1 MKRAI
6 TFLLALAALVC
17 ARAQESLNLGYC
29 DGQLASTSD
38 LSFKGTNQW
47 GEAAI
52 YFPADGLKAYEGNNI
67 VSVRVGL
74 VSRINLDSLV
84 IWIRKDL
91 EGPNVQE
98 HIITKDSSPRISTGW
113 NEMVIETPMPVDGSE
128 GLYIGYSYKQRS
140 GVATISYVDNPQQNA
155 FFVRLG
161 DDAVWEDRCKDGA
174 LSIEAVLQG
183 ERLPQYDLQLKRATV
198 MWASDGSMTIM
209 ATVRNKAAKTVNG
222 FTLTAS
228 IDGTDISF
236 DSSFSDVL
244 ASGEE
249 TEVSFKAQSD
259 IEGIGTIHPVN
270 LSISSLGEGVQ
281 DENTFNNTLTADF
294 FYRRH
299 VLLEEFTTE
308 QCLNCPDVADIV
320 NSVLSDDPY
329 STEVS
334 MVAHHAGYY
343 TDSFTQPCDNSLVWL
358 YNSNGALFAPAMMFD
373 RYASHLS
380 SAGMPTPVVF
390 VSDKSTLESYLTERI
405 MAGSQVYMD
414 VTLATEDSVHYD
426 VHVEGGRSAGF
437 DTDMFMTIYLTE
449 SNVPAIYQQGATGGF
464 YHNHLIRTYNSI
476 WGEPIIWNDDNT
488 FSFNWSFEINDGWN
502 PDNLEVVALAAAFDE
517 TDPSECAVENC
528 AAARLKAE
536 VATGINTPVSS
547 CVGKTYY
554 DLQGRKLESVSD
566 ASGICIVKEV
576 RGDGTV
582 VVRKVVSRR

>member
-6 TFLLALAALVC
+6 TFLFALTVLFCV
-17 ARAQESLNLGYC
+17 RAQETLNLGYC
-29 DGQLASTSD
+29 DGKLASTSD
-38 LSFKGTNQW
+38 LSFKGNNQW

-113 NEMVIETPMPVDGSE
+113 NEMVLETPMPVDGSE

-155 FFVRLG
+155 FFVKLG
-161 DDAVWEDRCKDGA
+161 DDAAWEDKCKDGA
-174 LSIEAVLQG
+174 LSIEAVLEG

-209 ATVRNKAAKTVNG
+209 GTVRNKAAKTVNG
-222 FTLTAS
+222 FTLTAAV
-228 IDGTDISF
+228 DGTDISL
-236 DSSFSDVL
+236 DSSFADVL

-259 IEGIGTIHPVN
+259 IEGIGTIHPVT
-270 LSISSLGEGVQ
+270 LSISSLGEDVQ
-281 DENTFNNTLTADF
+281 DENMFNNTLTADF

-308 QCLNCPDVADIV
+308 QCSNCPDVAAFV
-320 NSVLSDDPY
+320 NSVLADELYASD
-329 STEVS
+329 VS
-334 MVAHHAGYY
+334 MVAHHSGFY
-343 TDSFTQPCDNSLVWL
+343 TDPFTQPCDNSLVWL
-358 YNSNGALFAPAMMFD
+358 YNSNGSLFAPAMMFD

-380 SAGMPTPVVF
+380 STGMPTPVIF
-390 VSDKSTLESYLTERI
+390 VSDRSSLEAYLTERI
-405 MAGSQVYMD
+405 MTGSQVYMD
-414 VTLATEDSVHYD
+414 VVLTTEDSIHYD

-449 SNVPAIYQQGATGGF
+449 SDVPAVYQQGTTGGF
-464 YHNHLIRTYNSI
+464 RHNHLIRAYNSI
-476 WGEPIIWNDDNT
+476 WGEPITWNDDNT
-488 FSFNWSFEINDGWN
+488 FAFDWSFEVNDEWN
-502 PDNLEVVALAAAFDE
+502 PDNMEVVALAAAFDE

-528 AAARLKAE
+528 AAARLKAK
-536 VATGINTPVSS
+536 VATGIHTPVSS
-547 CVGKTYY
+547 NACITYY
-554 DLQGRKLESVSD
+554 DLQGRKLESASD

-576 RGDGTV
+576 CGDGTV
-582 VVRKVVSRR
+582 VVRKVVVSK